1 MRILFLSHYFPPEVN
16 APASRTYEHCKQ
28 WVKDGHEVTVV
39 TCAPNHPRGIV
50 YEGYRNALFQ
60 REDKDGIRI
69 VRVWTYV
76 TANEGFLKRTIN
88 YLSYMVSA
96 IVVSPFLASCDV
108 VVSTSPQFFNGL
120 AGYVVSRLKRMP
132 WVLEIRDLWP
142 ESIVAVGAITSRP
155 IIRVLE
161 WLERFAYR
169 KASHLVVVTD
179 AFKTHMVKLG
189 IPIEKVTV
197 IKNGADL
204 SLYRRPAHGHEALA
218 KELGLEDKFVAS
230 YFGTHGMAHHLETV
244 LEAADRLRG
253 YPEIVFLLVGDGAE
267 RKRLLDLREAMTLSN
282 VVMLEQQ
289 PKERMPEF
297 WSLSNVS
304 LVLLKKSDLFKT
316 VLPSK
321 IFESMAMEKPIILGV
336 EGESADLVQ
345 ASGGGV
351 CIPPEDAV
359 ALAAQVLKLSRDPG
373 LCQQLGANGRA
384 YVLQHFDRAKLAQRY
399 LSLLSTVVTGVPVG
413 AMSGTG
419 EATERTGCP
428 PES

>member
-50 YEGYRNALFQ
+50 YEGYRNAVFQ
-60 REDKDGIRI
+60 REEKDGIHV

-88 YLSYMVSA
+88 YVSYMVSA
-96 IVVSPFLASCDV
+96 VLAAPFLARCDV

-120 AGYVVSRLKRMP
+120 AGYVVGRLKRVP

-155 IIRVLE
+155 IIRLLE
-161 WLERFAYR
+161 WLELFAYR
-169 KASHLVVVTD
+169 KATHLVVVTD
-179 AFKTHMVKLG
+179 AFKTHMTRLG
-189 IPIEKVTV
+189 ISSEKVRV

-204 SLYRRPAHGHEALA
+204 SLYQRPAQGHEALA
-218 KELGLEDKFVAS
+218 KELGLHGKFVAS
-230 YFGTHGMAHHLETV
+230 YFGTHGMAHHLETI
-244 LEAADRLRG
+244 LEAADLLRDR
-253 YPEIVFLLVGDGAE
+253 PEIMFLLVGDGAE
-267 RKRLLDLREAMTLSN
+267 RKRLVEMRDAMNLSN
-282 VVMLEQQ
+282 VLMLSQQ

-297 WSLSNVS
+297 WSLSDVS

-336 EGESADLVQ
+336 EGESAELVRE
-345 ASGGGV
+345 SGGGV
-351 CIPPEDAV
+351 CIPPEDAKE
-359 ALAAQVLKLSRDPG
+359 LAAQVLALYGDPLLRRKLGSS
-373 LCQQLGANGRA
+373 GRA
-384 YVLQHFDRAKLAQRY
+384 YVLQHFDRAKLAGEYVQV
-399 LSLLSTVVTGVPVG
+399 LATVAERAPATSGEG
-413 AMSGTG
+413 EMKKGTG
-419 EATERTGCP
+419 RSPG
-428 PES
+428 S